1 MKKSRKRRV
10 RFGGWKLEIVDDLRL
25 LHGLSVTQ
33 KPRSD
38 LNRKGS

>member
-25 LHGLSVTQ
+25 
-33 KPRSD
+33 PRTICHPKAAVD